1 VKEFPFTL
9 PSGRKVVLRESTGSD
24 ELAAFRRCGTK
35 TEEQEHQQ
43 YELVSSNL
51 ISCEGIPLELTG
63 YERLMRLTSKDRQA
77 LSVLWNKINMPT
89 AAEVKAL
96 RASVVKGK
104 VESGNGQVGTS
115 SFPLATCSFTLPCG
129 AEVTMHQCTG
139 TEEFAAQRAFIGKP
153 EAESRLYRKWD
164 ELARCTIR
172 IVPDRPSSPSPL
184 STKDEGRRT
193 LGDCYSGFEELFALT
208 SKALACLFI
217 VFTDENTLSGEE
229 VTGLRDFS
237 PTGSPSLSSQS

>member
-1 VKEFPFTL
+1 MKEFPFKL
-9 PSGRKVVLRESTGSD
+9 PSGRRIVLRESTGLD

-35 TEEQEHQQ
+35 PEEQEHQQ
-43 YELVSSNL
+43 YELVAANL

-104 VESGNGQVGTS
+104 GESGNGQVGTS
-115 SFPLATCSFTLPCG
+115 GFLLATCSFKLPCG
-129 AEVTMHQCTG
+129 AEVMMHQCTG

-153 EAESRLYRKWD
+153 KAEADLYRKWD
-164 ELARCTIR
+164 ELARCTQR
-172 IVPDRPSSPSPL
+172 LGGATEDRGPKTDKTD
-184 STKDEGRRT
+184 STNRT
-193 LGDCYSGFEELFALT
+193 YSGFEELFALT

-217 VFTDENTLSGEE
+217 IFTDENILSGEE
-229 VTGLRDFS
+229 LTGLRDFS
-237 PTGSPSLSSQS
+237 PTGSPSPSSQS

>member
-1 VKEFPFTL
+1 MKEFPFTL
-9 PSGRKVVLRESTGSD
+9 PSGRKIVLRESTGLD

-35 TEEQEHQQ
+35 PEEQEHQQ
-43 YELVSSNL
+43 YELVASNL

-63 YERLMRLTSKDRQA
+63 YERLLRLTSKDRQA
-77 LSVLWNKINMPT
+77 LSVLWNKINMPS
-89 AAEVKAL
+89 AAEVKVL

-104 VESGNGQVGTS
+104 GESGNGQVGTS
-115 SFPLATCSFTLPCG
+115 PFPLATCSFTLPCG

-153 EAESRLYRKWD
+153 KAESDLYRKWD
-164 ELARCTIR
+164 ELARCTSKIGT
-172 IVPDRPSSPSPL
+172 VPQEVQSLFSA
-184 STKDEGRRT
+184 
-193 LGDCYSGFEELFALT
+193 YAGFEDLFQLT

-217 VFTDENTLSGEE
+217 IFTDENVLSGEE

>member
-1 VKEFPFTL
+1 MKEFPFTL
-9 PSGRKVVLRESTGSD
+9 PSGRKIVLRESTGSD
-24 ELAAFRRCGTK
+24 ELTAFRRCGTK
-35 TEEQEHQQ
+35 PEEQEHQQ

-51 ISCEGIPLELTG
+51 ISCEGVPLELTG

-77 LSVLWNKINMPT
+77 LSVLWNKVNMPT

-153 EAESRLYRKWD
+153 EAESKLYRKWD
-164 ELARCTIR
+164 ELARCTSR
-172 IVPDRPSSPSPL
+172 LDR
-184 STKDEGRRT
+184 TDQTDRT
-193 LGDCYSGFEELFALT
+193 DRTYGGFEELFALT

-217 VFTDENTLSGEE
+217 VFTDENILSGEE
-229 VTGLRDFS
+229 ITGLRDFS
-237 PTGSPSLSSQS
+237 PTGSPSPSSQS